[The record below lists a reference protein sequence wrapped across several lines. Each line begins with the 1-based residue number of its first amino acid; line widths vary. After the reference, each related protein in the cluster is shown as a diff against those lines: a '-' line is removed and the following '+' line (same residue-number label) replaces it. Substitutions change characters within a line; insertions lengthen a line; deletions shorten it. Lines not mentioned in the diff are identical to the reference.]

1 MLNKHRTRWWGAV
14 LGGISAL
21 SLVGCAA
28 LPTAGPVNDSEVRVG
43 MNQPLL
49 GLSAPGPVPNATVE
63 QIVTGF
69 IRACS
74 AGYSDD
80 FTVARSFLAPKAAID
95 WRPDVQVEIFDTDSA
110 LETRQLGDGSVEV
123 TARALGSVDEHGNY
137 TVAGPSERVR
147 TVFSLVKPADNQWRI
162 AALEDGVMLSQSAF
176 SSIYASAPVYF
187 LTNDAGALVPDLRW
201 YPRRRLPTYLVNAL
215 LAGPQDAFKGAVRS
229 AFPTGSTLAG
239 GAVDVFD
246 GVANVSLNVP
256 DTLNDPTTI
265 NLAYWQIESTLRDVS
280 GISTVSLSIGKVP
293 LENTNP
299 ITQSTTPQF
308 PIMVKDGNVVRL
320 NSGATEVLVPAG
332 AVASGE
338 ITNPAISTAGDEIVF
353 TDSSYRRLYL
363 WARGAATQLYSGREL
378 LAASI
383 DRNGWIWTLD
393 TANPR
398 QVIALHPDGTRMN
411 LEVPWETGD
420 PVRTFTISP
429 DGTRVAFVRH
439 VGQADIVSVAVV
451 IRDGS
456 GTPRSFSAPVTLQAG
471 NEVVSEIAWL
481 QGDSLVLLTG
491 SGDNTTVRIAPL
503 FGPVSTLP
511 GVKNAVDLAAGEEEN
526 QIYLITT
533 GGDLYKR
540 SGRNWQQVLNGVADP
555 SYPG

>member
-1 MLNKHRTRWWGAV
+1 MISRYLTKWAV
-14 LGGISAL
+14 HALVGICAF
-21 SLVGCAA
+21 SLAGCAA
-28 LPTAGPVNDSEVRVG
+28 LPTSGPVNDSQVRVG
-43 MNQPLL
+43 SNQPLL
-49 GLSAPGPVPNATVE
+49 GLSAPGPVPDATME

-80 FTVARSFLAPKAAID
+80 FTVARSFLAPKAAMD
-95 WRPDVQVEIFDTDSA
+95 WRPDTQVEIFDTDSA
-110 LETRQLGDGSVEV
+110 LETRRLGDGSVEV
-123 TARALGSVDEHGNY
+123 SARALGSVDEHGNY
-137 TVAGPSERVR
+137 TVAGPTERVR
-147 TVFSLVKPADNQWRI
+147 SVFSLVKPADNQWRI

-176 SSIYASAPVYF
+176 SLIYASAPVYF
-187 LTNDAGALVPDLRW
+187 LTMDATALVPDLRW

-215 LAGPQDAFKGAVRS
+215 LAGPQNAFKGAVRS
-229 AFPTGSTLAG
+229 AFPIGSTLAG

-256 DTLNDPTTI
+256 DALNDPTTV
-265 NLAYWQIESTLRDVS
+265 NLAYWQMESTLRDVS

-293 LENTNP
+293 LENANP
-299 ITQSTTPQF
+299 ITQSTTPQL

-320 NSGATEVLVPAG
+320 NFGATEVLVPG
-332 AVASGE
+332 GVIASGT

-363 WARGAATQLYSGREL
+363 WGRGAVSQLYSGREL

-398 QVIALHPDGTRMN
+398 QVIALRPDGTKAS
-411 LEVPWETGD
+411 LQVPWESGD
-420 PVRTFTISP
+420 PVSAFTISP
-429 DGTRVAFVRH
+429 DGTRVAFVHR

-451 IRDGS
+451 IRDGAGS
-456 GTPRSFSAPVTLQAG
+456 PKSFSAPVTLQTG
-471 NEVVSEIAWL
+471 NEVVPSIAWL
-481 QGDSLVLLTG
+481 EGDSVVMLTG

-526 QIYLITT
+526 QIYLITDS
-533 GGDLYKR
+533 GDLYQR

>member
-1 MLNKHRTRWWGAV
+1 MLNECRTRWWRAV
-14 LGGISAL
+14 LVAICAL
-21 SLVGCAA
+21 SLVGCAT

-43 MNQPLL
+43 ANQPLL

-80 FTVARSFLAPKAAID
+80 FTVARSFLAPKAAMD
-95 WRPDVQVEIFDTDSA
+95 WRPDAQVEIFDTDSA
-110 LETRQLGDGSVEV
+110 LETRELGDGSVEV
-123 TARALGSVDEHGNY
+123 TARALGSVDENGNY
-137 TVAGPSERVR
+137 TVAGAAEKVR

-215 LAGPQDAFKGAVRS
+215 LAGPQDPFKGAVRS
-229 AFPTGSTLAG
+229 AFPAGSTLAG

-246 GVANVSLNVP
+246 GVANVSLNVTDP
-256 DTLNDPTTI
+256 LNDPTTI
-265 NLAYWQIESTLRDVS
+265 NLAYWQMESTLRDVS
-280 GISTVSLSIGKVP
+280 GISTVSLSVGKVP

-320 NSGATEVLVPAG
+320 NAGATEVLVPAG
-332 AVASGE
+332 VVGSGA
-338 ITNPAISTAGDEIVF
+338 ITNPAISTAGNEIVF
-353 TDSSYRRLYL
+353 TDSSYRRLYM
-363 WARGAATQLYSGREL
+363 WGHGTVTRLYSGREL

-393 TANPR
+393 TADLHHL
-398 QVIALHPDGTRMN
+398 IALRPDGARVN
-411 LEVPWETGD
+411 LEVPWESGD
-420 PVRTFTISP
+420 PVHTFSVSP

-451 IRDGS
+451 IRDAS
-456 GTPRSFSAPVTLQAG
+456 GAPKSFSAPVALQTG
-471 NEVVSEIAWL
+471 NEVVPAIAWL

-491 SGDNTTVRIAPL
+491 SGDNTAVRIAPL
-503 FGPVSTLP
+503 YGPISSLP

-526 QIYLITT
+526 QIYLITS

-540 SGRNWQQVLNGVADP
+540 SGRNWQQVLDGVSDP